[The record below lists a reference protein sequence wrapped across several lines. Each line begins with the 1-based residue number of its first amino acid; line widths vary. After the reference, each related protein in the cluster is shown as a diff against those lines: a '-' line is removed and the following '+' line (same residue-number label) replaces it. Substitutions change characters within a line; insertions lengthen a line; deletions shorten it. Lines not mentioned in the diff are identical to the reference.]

1 MNTFVWGNWMS
12 RYKPPTT
19 FAEFFSFLEWFLVR
33 AFLVIVLA
41 LELWERIRHL
51 IHHLL

>member
-1 MNTFVWGNWMS
+1 MF
-12 RYKPPTT
+12 RYRPPAR

-41 LELWERIRHL
+41 LELWERL
-51 IHHLL
+51 KYLVQHLL